1 MKFDSYYMGFQGVAK
16 IEQLRLDCILPAEGY
31 RLMYE
36 LFHLS
41 YLTEPFERFLCPVS
55 ICP

>member
-1 MKFDSYYMGFQGVAK
+1 MKFDSSYMGFQGVAK